1 MSQVSPGW
9 YPDPS
14 GRHAQRYHDGTRW
27 TEHVADAGG
36 QRSIDNPEGQGQ
48 ATPAATSYGDAAQQ
62 QGGQGWGDQGYG
74 QGPQQSS
81 SGESWPAG
89 GAQPGHGQQGGQG
102 YGQQAGAGY
111 GQSSGEGW
119 PAGGGGQQGY
129 GQPGHGQ
136 QGYGQPG
143 HGQQG
148 YGQPGHGQHGGQGY
162 GQQAGAGYGQSSGD
176 GRPAGG
182 GGQQGYGQPSG
193 GWQAAGG
200 QAGHGQAPGQ
210 GYGQAGYGRGGYGQ
224 PAYGAATSGGITPT
238 VGLIAAGVGGLL
250 VLLSLF
256 VLDFLKLSVEG
267 FGSEGGSLG
276 DVGDGAETV
285 LSLYSSLGRFL
296 GLLVVVAVVVAILRP
311 APVVPF
317 LDKIPNLPIIIAVVC
332 GVFAL
337 WSIVAAFTGVDT
349 SGAGAGLPEGVDV
362 PGVDVSPAVGAYV
375 GFVGWIALA
384 ASPFLKQTLGS
395 KR

>member
-14 GRHAQRYHDGTRW
+14 GRFAQRYHDGTRW

-48 ATPAATSYGDAAQQ
+48 AAPAATSHGGAAQQ

-81 SGESWPAG
+81 SGE
-89 GAQPGHGQQGGQG
+89 
-102 YGQQAGAGY
+102 
-111 GQSSGEGW
+111 GW
-119 PAGGGGQQGY
+119 PAGG

-136 QGYGQPG
+136 Q
-143 HGQQG
+143 
-148 YGQPGHGQHGGQGY
+148 
-162 GQQAGAGYGQSSGD
+162 
-176 GRPAGG
+176 
-182 GGQQGYGQPSG
+182 SG
-193 GWQAAGG
+193 GWPAAGG
-200 QAGHGQAPGQ
+200 QAGYGQAPAQ
-210 GYGQAGYGRGGYGQ
+210 GYGQGGYGQGGYGQ
-224 PAYGAATSGGITPT
+224 PAYGGATSAGITPT
-238 VGLIAAGVGGLL
+238 TGLIAAGVGGLL

-256 VLDFLKLSVEG
+256 VLDFLKVSVEG
-267 FGSEGGSLG
+267 FGSEGGTLG

-296 GLLVVVAVVVAILRP
+296 GLLVVVAVVVAVLRP
-311 APVVPF
+311 APVVP
-317 LDKIPNLPIIIAVVC
+317 LLEKIPNLAIIIAVVC

-337 WSIVAAFTGVDT
+337 WSIVAAFAGVDT

-375 GFVGWIALA
+375 GFVGWVALA

>member
-14 GRHAQRYHDGTRW
+14 GRFAQRYHDGTRW

-48 ATPAATSYGDAAQQ
+48 AAPAATSYGGAAQQ

-81 SGESWPAG
+81 SGEGWPAG
-89 GAQPGHGQQGGQG
+89 GGQPGGGQPGYGQQGGQD
-102 YGQQAGAGY
+102 YGQQSGAGY

-119 PAGGGGQQGY
+119 PAGGG
-129 GQPGHGQ
+129 QPGHGQ
-136 QGYGQPG
+136 Q
-143 HGQQG
+143 
-148 YGQPGHGQHGGQGY
+148 
-162 GQQAGAGYGQSSGD
+162 
-176 GRPAGG
+176 
-182 GGQQGYGQPSG
+182 SG
-193 GWQAAGG
+193 GWPAAGG
-200 QAGHGQAPGQ
+200 QAGYGQAPAQ
-210 GYGQAGYGRGGYGQ
+210 GYGQGGYGQGGYGQ
-224 PAYGAATSGGITPT
+224 PAYGAATSAGITPT
-238 VGLIAAGVGGLL
+238 TGLIAAGVGGLL

-256 VLDFLKLSVEG
+256 VLDFLKVSVEG
-267 FGSEGGSLG
+267 FGSEGGTLG

-296 GLLVVVAVVVAILRP
+296 GLLVVVAVVVAVLRP
-311 APVVPF
+311 APVVPV
-317 LDKIPNLPIIIAVVC
+317 LEKIPNLAIIIAVVC

-337 WSIVAAFTGVDT
+337 WSIVAAFAGVDT

>member
-14 GRHAQRYHDGTRW
+14 GRFAQRYHDGTRW

-48 ATPAATSYGDAAQQ
+48 AAPAATSYGGAAQQ

-81 SGESWPAG
+81 SGEGWPAG
-89 GAQPGHGQQGGQG
+89 GGQPGGGQAGYGQQGGQD
-102 YGQQAGAGY
+102 YGQQSGAGY

-119 PAGGGGQQGY
+119 PAGGGQPGGGQPGY
-129 GQPGHGQ
+129 GQQ
-136 QGYGQPG
+136 
-143 HGQQG
+143 
-148 YGQPGHGQHGGQGY
+148 GGQGY
-162 GQQAGAGYGQSSGD
+162 GQQGGAGYGQSSGE
-176 GRPAGG
+176 GWPAGG
-182 GGQQGYGQPSG
+182 GQPGHGQQSG
-193 GWQAAGG
+193 GWPAAGG
-200 QAGHGQAPGQ
+200 QAGYGQAPAQ
-210 GYGQAGYGRGGYGQ
+210 GYGQGGYGQGGYGQ
-224 PAYGAATSGGITPT
+224 PAYGAATSAGITPT
-238 VGLIAAGVGGLL
+238 TGLIAAGVGGLL

-256 VLDFLKLSVEG
+256 VLDFLKVSVEG
-267 FGSEGGSLG
+267 FGSEGGTLG

-296 GLLVVVAVVVAILRP
+296 GLLVVVAVVVAVLRP
-311 APVVPF
+311 APVVPV
-317 LDKIPNLPIIIAVVC
+317 LEKIPNLAIIIAVVC

-337 WSIVAAFTGVDT
+337 WSIVAAFAGVDT